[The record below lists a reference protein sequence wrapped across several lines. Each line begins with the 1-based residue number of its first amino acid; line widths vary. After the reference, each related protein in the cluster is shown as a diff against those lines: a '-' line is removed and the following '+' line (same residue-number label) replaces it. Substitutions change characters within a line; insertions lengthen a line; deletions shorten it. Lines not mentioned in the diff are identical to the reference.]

1 MLKRRDLLKGAFGSG
16 LYAGLTPH
24 FGWSDQTKPGKRPN
38 FVFICADDLGW
49 SDLGVYGHPE
59 IQTPNLDRMAGQGT
73 LFTQFY
79 CASPVCS
86 PNRAAYLT
94 GQFPAK
100 TKILRPLGSHAQS
113 QQMNIPDFLDPAVP
127 TIMRQL
133 KQAGYVTAL
142 YGKWHMTTYDP
153 PRGDARAARLRGGRI
168 PDRRAADKAA
178 GKLSL
183 V

>member
-100 TKILRPLGSHAQS
+100 TKIFRPSE
-113 QQMNIPDFLDPAVP
+113 
-127 TIMRQL
+127 
-133 KQAGYVTAL
+133 VT
-142 YGKWHMTTYDP
+142 
-153 PRGDARAARLRGGRI
+153 PRAS
-168 PDRRAADKAA
+168 K
-178 GKLSL
+178 
-183 V
+183 